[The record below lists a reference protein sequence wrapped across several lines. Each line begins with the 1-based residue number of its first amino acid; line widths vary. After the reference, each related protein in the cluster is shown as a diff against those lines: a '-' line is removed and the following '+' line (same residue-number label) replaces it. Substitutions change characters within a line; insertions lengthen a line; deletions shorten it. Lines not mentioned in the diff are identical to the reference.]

1 MASQI
6 ADHLALKIENL
17 TSPNIN
23 GSPGGD
29 LVKRGRGRPRKD
41 DKDPKPH
48 TSTAGQKSYPC
59 DWPHCGM
66 WFSQSSNLNKHYLTH
81 TNEKPFKCL
90 CPNCNKS
97 FKQSSNLNKHRFVH
111 TGEKPFACDQCDKK
125 FSQSSNLKKHKMVH
139 SGEKPYH
146 CHIPGCSKVFDQ
158 SSNLNKH
165 LLTHMG
171 QKPYNCNECGEK
183 FSQSSNLAKHM
194 RKHGQYNFKL
204 DSNNSN
210 ENITLSGEVT
220 DSRLMPSVLQANCY
234 SNGTTHTVNGNNNN
248 LPPDLTNVQKIGANS
263 AAAAMTAAV
272 AANAFFTN
280 HTKLIN
286 SFDTLD
292 PKFISAHNFL
302 NPAISLPSTFAH
314 PVTSSATSSRL
325 ASDHF
330 QNGTSENGLEMTNSP
345 DDPNRF
351 LSLKL
356 SVNNSED

>member
-6 ADHLALKIENL
+6 ADQLALKIENL
-17 TSPNIN
+17 AAPPS
-23 GSPGGD
+23 GE
-29 LVKRGRGRPRKD
+29 LKRGRGRPRKD

-48 TSTAGQKSYPC
+48 TSSTGQKSYPC
-59 DWPHCGM
+59 DWPLCGM

-90 CPNCNKS
+90 WPNCNKS

-146 CHIPGCSKVFDQ
+146 CTMPGCSKVFDQ

-171 QKPYNCNECGEK
+171 QKPYICNNCGEK

-204 DSNNSN
+204 DSNNSI
-210 ENITLSGEVT
+210 EHSSLSGEAT
-220 DSRLMPSVLQANCY
+220 DSRLLPSPLQASCY
-234 SNGTTHTVNGNNNN
+234 PTSNGTSNLATNNN
-248 LPPDLTNVQKIGANS
+248 LPADLSSAQKIDANS
-263 AAAAMTAAV
+263 AAVAMTAAA

-292 PKFISAHNFL
+292 PKFITVPFAAHNFL
-302 NPAISLPSTFAH
+302 SPTIALPPSFVQ
-314 PVTSSATSSRL
+314 PATSTSNSSRPHS
-325 ASDHF
+325 SDHF
-330 QNGTSENGLEMTNSP
+330 SNGASENGLDISNSP

-356 SVNNSED
+356 SVTNADD